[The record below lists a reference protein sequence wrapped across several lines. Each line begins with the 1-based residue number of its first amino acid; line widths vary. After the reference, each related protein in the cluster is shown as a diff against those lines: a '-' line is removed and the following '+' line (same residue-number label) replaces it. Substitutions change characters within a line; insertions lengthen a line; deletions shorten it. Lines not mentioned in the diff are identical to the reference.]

1 MLKQDALSGSGPAAE
16 DDRLRPALPLGSSNE
31 SLPAPSELNGPA
43 RHTNGGD
50 SATGLAQSHDAAI
63 IPAPLSTIEDA
74 ELPAADISALETGRA
89 LALADFSPPRVSAGE
104 ALVRLAYRIGL
115 PPSALHPF
123 RKVARPRLL
132 ATVTN
137 PLPGDPAAGTALR
150 AGHFLVHGVKASVA
164 DTEFTG
170 PRQSPPLER
179 LIHGFG
185 WLDDLAA
192 SAPRQ
197 QVTAVAERVLG
208 LWLAANPKP
217 AAGPAWDVGYVAHR
231 LMAWLIHAPLI
242 LSGDKLF
249 RAQVLSAIAM
259 NARWLDRHVSKA
271 TDRLAEMAGWCAL
284 TAAGLLLSEGKARRL
299 FAEAGL
305 IRAMGDVI
313 GDDGGV
319 LSRSPLCQI
328 EVIELL
334 IRLRACYGAV
344 RKEPPQQIDAMLSLL
359 VPPLLAVLHG
369 DGALGNWQGAGAV
382 PAERIEAL
390 IAASGVRARPLRDA
404 RQWGYQRIT
413 AAKTVLLFDAAPP
426 PLAKHA
432 RDGCAS
438 TLAFEF
444 SAGPQRLIVN
454 CGGAAF
460 AGGQIPV
467 RLAQGLRA
475 TAAHSTLT
483 IDDCNSTAV
492 LINGRLGSGVGE
504 VLVDR
509 RAQEGGT
516 RVEASHDGYASR
528 YGLLHRRI
536 LILRDDGTELRGEDV
551 LEATGRKGKRGM
563 IGVALRFHLGP
574 GVDVGQSADGLGA
587 TLMLPDGG
595 LWQFRSGR
603 DPVSIE
609 ESLWSDG
616 YGRPVSIRQLVVNAK
631 ISRSGETFSWL
642 LKKMR

>member
-1 MLKQDALSGSGPAAE
+1 MLKQDALSGRGAAAE
-16 DDRLRPALPLGSSNE
+16 NDRLRPALPLGSAKEELLEPSGPDHSERQTDEPNGA
-31 SLPAPSELNGPA
+31 SAFAQLHGAPAG
-43 RHTNGGD
+43 
-50 SATGLAQSHDAAI
+50 
-63 IPAPLSTIEDA
+63 PAPLASASETDV
-74 ELPAADISALETGRA
+74 PTADTSALETGRA

-104 ALVRLAYRIGL
+104 ALVRLAYRVGL

-123 RKVARPRLL
+123 RKVARPRIL
-132 ATVTN
+132 ATVEN

-150 AGHFLVHGVKASVA
+150 AGYFLVHGVKSPLA

-170 PRQSPPLER
+170 PRQPPPLER

-192 SAPRQ
+192 SAPRA

-217 AAGPAWDVGYVAHR
+217 AAGPAWDVGHVAHR
-231 LMAWLIHAPLI
+231 LIAWLIHAPLI

-249 RAQVLSAIAM
+249 RARVLAAIAV
-259 NARWLDRHVSKA
+259 NARWLDRHVGKA
-271 TDRLAEMAGWCAL
+271 PDRLAEMAGWCAL

-328 EVIELL
+328 EAIELL
-334 IRLRACYGAV
+334 IRLRACYSAV

-404 RQWGYQRIT
+404 RQWGYQRVT
-413 AAKTVLLFDAAPP
+413 AGKTVLQFDAAPP
-426 PLAKHA
+426 PLARHA

-483 IDDCNSTAV
+483 IDDFNSTAV
-492 LINGRLGSGVGE
+492 LINGRLGAGVGE

-536 LILRDDGTELRGEDV
+536 LILRDDGSELRGEDV

-603 DPVSIE
+603 DAVAIE
-609 ESLWSDG
+609 DSLWSDG
-616 YGRPVSIRQLVVNAK
+616 YGRPVAIRQLVVNAK

-642 LKKMR
+642 LKKIR